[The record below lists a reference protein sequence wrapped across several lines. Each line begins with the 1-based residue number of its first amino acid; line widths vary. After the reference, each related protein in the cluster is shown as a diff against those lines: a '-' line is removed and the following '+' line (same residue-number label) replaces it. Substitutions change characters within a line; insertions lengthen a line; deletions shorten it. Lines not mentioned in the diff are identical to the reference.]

1 MAEVELTNGDI
12 LEVPDDWGPDQI
24 KVAVTKIQTQAAP
37 QDGLTD
43 AAKQWLK
50 SQANS
55 LTNFP
60 DLQKFKESVTTPEAT
75 KEMVNTVAMMGIP
88 AGVVNNAGRRIALG
102 AATGASKGDDIESK
116 LEGAAKGGAF
126 ALAVEGVPAI
136 QAMATMGKR
145 RFIDPV
151 FSGERVVGATLKR
164 FAEDPNNPQ
173 VLDRTVMAIQ
183 NPKQFVR
190 GSNPTTAQASGNA
203 GLWGLDKA
211 VMAREQSAYK
221 ALEDTQNLARVKAL
235 KELGIGEGARKQ
247 GDAIKKEA
255 VQLLDKAMKAQK
267 VWTPSQLSKATPE
280 ELARDYSAIN
290 LKPVEKTI
298 DQILSGGAGK
308 QSQVQSAL
316 SKLKN
321 LLRDK
326 SGNLE
331 TQLDQIQGIRNE
343 IGTMLSGKL
352 AGDAGNVRFAAGE
365 VGQVKTALDDA
376 IEQALA
382 NSGNSGLHRAF
393 VQKYRQGAT
402 INNRAD
408 LMENLLKRSSTTGQV
423 PEIGM
428 IAERQ
433 FGPTGVYQPGEVLS
447 AAKLAN
453 FLKSDAWKKGSKNL
467 TPAQVQR
474 VKDVQKD
481 LLRAVP
487 RDIKRGSDTYQNLT
501 ADYLMQDIFGP
512 GGGGNTVLG
521 GMTQRAI
528 GGLGGLLENLPFGI
542 GSGLRAAIP
551 SANPLENP
559 ELRQILLRA
568 MQDPG
573 YAAGLLNSYRSTGL
587 LTSDLPARFSG
598 FAIPGRDE
606 RPGLLQ

>member
-1 MAEVELTNGDI
+1 
-12 LEVPDDWGPDQI
+12 
-24 KVAVTKIQTQAAP
+24 
-37 QDGLTD
+37 
-43 AAKQWLK
+43 
-50 SQANS
+50 
-55 LTNFP
+55 
-60 DLQKFKESVTTPEAT
+60 
-75 KEMVNTVAMMGIP
+75 
-88 AGVVNNAGRRIALG
+88 
-102 AATGASKGDDIESK
+102 
-116 LEGAAKGGAF
+116 
-126 ALAVEGVPAI
+126 
-136 QAMATMGKR
+136 MATMGKR

-151 FSGERVVGATLKR
+151 FNGERVVGATLKR

-173 VLDRTVMAIQ
+173 VLDRTVRAIQ

-247 GDAIKKEA
+247 GDAIKAEGLD
-255 VQLLDKAMKAQK
+255 LLDQALKAQK
-267 VWTPSQLSKATPE
+267 VWTPSQLAAATPD
-280 ELARDYSAIN
+280 ELARDYTAID
-290 LKPVEKTI
+290 LKPVERLITRV
-298 DQILSGGAGK
+298 LSSGAGK
-308 QSQVQSAL
+308 QTQVKSAL
-316 SKLKN
+316 GKLKS
-321 LLRDK
+321 LLRDQ

-331 TQLDQIQGIRNE
+331 TKLDQIQGIRTE
-343 IGTMLSGKL
+343 INTMLSGKL
-352 AGDAGNVRFAAGE
+352 AGEAGNVRFAAGE
-365 VGQVKTALDDA
+365 VGQVKAALDDA

-382 NSGNSGLHRAF
+382 NSGNPGLHRAF
-393 VQKYRQGAT
+393 VEKYRQGAQL
-402 INNRAD
+402 NNRVD
-408 LMENLLKRSSTTGQV
+408 LMEDLLKRSSTTGQV

-447 AAKLAN
+447 AAKLSN

-568 MQDPG
+568 MQDPR